1 MDEIIKCSYGYDI
14 KIVESWGRLDKNLNV
29 VIEPQFAERLQDD
42 CVIQYVQVVKTRKW
56 GLYNVITHS
65 FLIQPIYDEMYD
77 FGSKSRTHIN
87 GNLIVVKTLN
97 KRGCISEEGNEIVP
111 CQYEEIH
118 ICDVSPQYVMA
129 GNTYRN
135 FIPYKKVHASLGK
148 VYDVY
153 NVNGDVIIKSCR
165 LFKKCEIDGYTDCKI
180 LTSPVLVDDSVI
192 LNYNNESVIPDENGN
207 IIKFSYPINLPYDLD
222 CYTGITMQKVS
233 SIRKDTLVCQA
244 KYPFIFNRASG
255 QVIRGL
261 NDEKF
266 MDMIYY
272 SNDYIVVGMD
282 DGRSEFS
289 DRIYSYIYTDHRGR
303 FGAINLEGE
312 IIIPPIYAVL
322 TRPSC
327 GFVFAAK
334 ITKQTKKMN
343 GDMKVETLDIYLIEI
358 KSRKSI
364 ICYKDVPE
372 STVETMLETG
382 CLFVTTK
389 EKGLTINDTYSWNEI
404 IIPRYSRYTTHE
416 MSYISSYA
424 FKPRGRINEKYW
436 DGQGFYKPEMEDRL
450 D

>member
-1 MDEIIKCSYGYDI
+1 MKSF
-14 KIVESWGRLDKNLNV
+14 ESNV
-29 VIEPQFAERLQDD
+29 DTNPLPLIREGLLDD
-42 CVIQYVQVVKTRKW
+42 CVTQFVQVVETQKW
-56 GLYNVITHS
+56 GLYNVINHS
-65 FLIQPIYDEMYD
+65 FVILPIYDEMHD
-77 FGSKSRTHIN
+77 LGSKSRTHID
-87 GNLIVVKTLN
+87 GNLIVVKISN
-97 KRGCISEEGNEIVP
+97 QQGCISDVGREIVP
-111 CQYEEIH
+111 CRYEEIRM
-118 ICDVSPQYVMA
+118 CDVSPQYIMA
-129 GNTYRN
+129 GNTYRD

-148 VYDVY
+148 VFDVY
-153 NVNGDVIIKSCR
+153 NVNGDIIIKSCR
-165 LFKKCEIDGYTDCKI
+165 SFKRCEIDGYTDCKI
-180 LTSPVLVDDSVI
+180 LTAPILVDDNVI
-192 LNYNNESVIPDENGN
+192 LNHNNESVIPDENGN
-207 IIKFSYPINLPYDLD
+207 IVKFSYPINLPYDLD

-233 SIRKDTLVCQA
+233 YIRNDALVCQA

-266 MDMIYY
+266 IDMIYY
-272 SNDYIVVGMD
+272 SDDYIVVGMD

-312 IIIPPIYAVL
+312 VIIPPIYAVL

-334 ITKQTKKMN
+334 ITKQTKKAN

-358 KSRKSI
+358 ESRKSI

-382 CLFVTTK
+382 CLFVTPK
-389 EKGLTINDTYSWNEI
+389 ERGFNINDKYSWNEI
-404 IIPRYSRYTTHE
+404 IIPRFSKYTTHE
-416 MSYISSYA
+416 MSYVSSYVH
-424 FKPRGRINEKYW
+424 KLRGRINMRYW